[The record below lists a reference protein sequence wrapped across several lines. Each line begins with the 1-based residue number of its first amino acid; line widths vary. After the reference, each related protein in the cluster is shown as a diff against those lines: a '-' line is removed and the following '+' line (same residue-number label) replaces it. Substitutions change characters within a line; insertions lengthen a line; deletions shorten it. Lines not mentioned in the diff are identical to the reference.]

1 VFGTATLPR
10 LIATLLFVLHP
21 IHTEAVAGVVGRAEI
36 LVCLFFPSSLLAYF
50 NGVRYSY
57 NSTVTGV
64 DFNWYWLVCSMLCA
78 VLALF
83 SKEQSITVLAVCAV
97 VDVCSQV
104 NVELK
109 DLTVGILTKVLRLL
123 LYVYFCAQF
132 LVLCMYASSHFW

>member
-1 VFGTATLPR
+1 
-10 LIATLLFVLHP
+10 
-21 IHTEAVAGVVGRAEI
+21 
-36 LVCLFFPSSLLAYF
+36 
-50 NGVRYSY
+50 
-57 NSTVTGV
+57 
-64 DFNWYWLVCSMLCA
+64 M
-78 VLALF
+78 
-83 SKEQSITVLAVCAV
+83 CAV